1 MNDMPSLGIKGVL
14 PEGYRPSTDIIG
26 FGYIRGTN
34 TSGQILVN
42 SAGEVETWCNQNN
55 TRYFSGSVC
64 FVVEQH
70 SVSQNGDWT
79 IFNFGI
85 GYALST
91 RKVHKNI
98 SATSPFGSLYF
109 VSYNFNA
116 PNIYDSIIYAD
127 VNPVTGNGLWIGHYC
142 EIKNITNVRCYLS
155 SATSMS
161 NVGMYVQETVIGK
174 LKQHS
179 VSHDYIVAQG
189 TSGIWFYRKWNSGL
203 AEFWGGK
210 EIKGIGSVTAPAVDF
225 PFPLTSLLYKGASA
239 IYSSGQKGVYVLSG
253 TGASIGLVNTGVYV
267 LNQDVKDNNTTTVAF
282 IEYNVKGMWK

>member
-1 MNDMPSLGIKGVL
+1 MGTKGIL
-14 PEGYRPSTDIIG
+14 PEGYRPPTDIIG
-26 FGYIRGTN
+26 FGYVRGTN

-42 SAGEVETWCNQNN
+42 SAGEVATWCNQNN

-91 RKVHKNI
+91 RKVHKTI

-179 VSHDYIVAQG
+179 VSQDYIVAQG
-189 TSGIWFYRKWNSGL
+189 RSDIWFYRKWNSGL

-210 EIKGIGSVTAPAVDF
+210 AVSGAGSINVQAVDF
-225 PFPLTSLLYKGASA
+225 PFALVELLYKSASA
-239 IYSSGQKGVYVLSG
+239 IYSSGAKGVYILSG
-253 TGASIGLVNTGVYV
+253 SGASTSLVNTGVYKIS
-267 LNQDVKDNNTTTVAF
+267 QDVRDDSAMTYAS